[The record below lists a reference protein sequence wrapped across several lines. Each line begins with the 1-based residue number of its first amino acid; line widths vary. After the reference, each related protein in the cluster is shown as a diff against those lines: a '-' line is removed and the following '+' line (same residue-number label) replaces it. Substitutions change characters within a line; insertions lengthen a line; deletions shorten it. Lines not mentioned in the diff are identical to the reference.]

1 MEGKTMT
8 LDSLFSVAISIGIPS
23 IIAIAGY
30 AVTRSKV
37 DQHHQMLYDQNGVS
51 LVSKVN
57 QHHLVLFDE
66 RGVLTFSSKQDC
78 KDKHAEDLTRLCL
91 KLTNVQTE
99 IAGLKELV
107 TTLLNRMQKE
117 DGLRSYDPRNSHST
131 LPEPPHNQGGMFG

>member
-1 MEGKTMT
+1 MT
-8 LDSLFSVAISIGIPS
+8 SDTLISVAISIGIPT

-99 IAGLKELV
+99 ITGLKELV
-107 TTLLNRMQKE
+107 ITLLNRMQKE
-117 DGLRSYDPRNSHST
+117 DGLRSYDPRNSHPI
-131 LPEPPHNQGGMFG
+131 LPEPPHNPGGMFG